1 MGTRTILAD
10 AVLVTTQTTG
20 TGTYSLGNA
29 LTGHFHPADVPITSG
44 SRISYTVVDSLTAPT
59 MRETGEGVLSS
70 GSPWTLTRA
79 TIRRSLNGG
88 VASGSAINWPVG
100 TRYLYVTP
108 LAANTPQYDTDNSL
122 RAQNT
127 AKAWASFNGT
137 ALNDSHAA
145 RRQYQLPPTPL
156 LTDRQRHPDRQHLRG
171 ASHAAAL
178 VDSAGGAARSRARL
192 ASPSSFSRTS
202 APPAPTS
209 TRSTRRRM
217 IRACSAGNSSSQS
230 GSSRSSA
237 SRASSSVMS
246 GAEARAARQAPSTTS
261 GWRSSPRTWAMTT
274 PSISAAEMRAMAGPS
289 AALPFST
296 DWLT

>member
-137 ALNDSHAA
+137 ALNDSWNIASVTDHGVGDF
-145 RRQYQLPPTPL
+145 T
-156 LTDRQRHPDRQHLRG
+156 LTFTETQPS
-171 ASHAAAL
+171 ANYVAL
-178 VDSAGGAARSRARL
+178 GAASAL
-192 ASPSSFSRTS
+192 ATDGFALILQPRVDTSQRNATSCRWNCVYDNGAGTRTL
-202 APPAPTS
+202 ADA
-209 TRSTRRRM
+209 
-217 IRACSAGNSSSQS
+217 
-230 GSSRSSA
+230 
-237 SRASSSVMS
+237 
-246 GAEARAARQAPSTTS
+246 
-261 GWRSSPRTWAMTT
+261 TWMDVIFFGD
-274 PSISAAEMRAMAGPS
+274 P
-289 AALPFST
+289 
-296 DWLT
+296 